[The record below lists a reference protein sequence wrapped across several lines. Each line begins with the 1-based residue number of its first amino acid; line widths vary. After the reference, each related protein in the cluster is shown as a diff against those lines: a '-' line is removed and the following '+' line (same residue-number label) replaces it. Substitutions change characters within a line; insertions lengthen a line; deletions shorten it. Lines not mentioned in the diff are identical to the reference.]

1 MTDRADFSGAR
12 RPAAFLDRDGI
23 LNEDV
28 GYAHRPDQIV
38 WIPGAME
45 AVKLLNESGFHVFV
59 VTNQAGIARGYYTEE
74 DVNALHAWMRGAL
87 ALIGARIDDFR
98 FSPFHPE
105 FDDGRFS
112 HLAHWRKP
120 EPGML
125 IDLMR
130 NWHVDIKGSFMIGDR
145 ASDVQAAQAAGVNGH
160 LFAGGNLLTAVKQIL
175 ANDRSV

>member
-1 MTDRADFSGAR
+1 MTDTATFSGVR

-28 GYAHRPDQIV
+28 GYAHRPDQII
-38 WIPGAME
+38 WIPGAMQ
-45 AVKLLNESGFHVFV
+45 AVKLLNDSDFHVFV

-74 DVNALHAWMRGAL
+74 DVNALHEWMRGAL
-87 ALIGARIDDFR
+87 ASNGARIDDFR

-105 FDDGRFS
+105 FNDGQFS

-125 IDLMR
+125 IDLMQ
-130 NWHVDIKGSFMIGDR
+130 NWAVEIERSFMIGDR
-145 ASDVQAAQAAGVNGH
+145 DSDVQAARAAGVRGH
-160 LFAGGNLLTAVKQIL
+160 LFPGGNLLNAITRIL
-175 ANDRSV
+175 APERLD